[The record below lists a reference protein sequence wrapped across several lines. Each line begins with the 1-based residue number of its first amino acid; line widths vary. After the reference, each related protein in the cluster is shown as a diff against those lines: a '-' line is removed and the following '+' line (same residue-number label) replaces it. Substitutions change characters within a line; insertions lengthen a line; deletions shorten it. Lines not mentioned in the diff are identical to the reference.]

1 VPLVPPEPDEPPEL
15 SPAFPSSSEP
25 ELSPEQ
31 AVEPVKARNANTAVS
46 ALKERVGGRE
56 LIG

>member
-1 VPLVPPEPDEPPEL
+1 VPLAPPEPDDPPEF

-31 AVEPVKARNANTAVS
+31 AVEPVTARNEKTAVS
-46 ALKERVGGRE
+46 ALNERVGGRK